1 MSSRRTP
8 TGGGTLTVQDGAAT
22 AAGQEVA
29 LSSAT
34 APAKAPGAT
43 ATTPD
48 VRHQLRK
55 HRGAA

>member
-1 MSSRRTP
+1 
-8 TGGGTLTVQDGAAT
+8 VQDGAAT